1 MELRLQLHFH
11 TTKSLGTRIDIESI
25 IKPKQAVDIL
35 AKNNID
41 VVAVTDHDTTKGCSV
56 MRKYAEKKG
65 ILVINGIEFSTADG
79 HLIGLGIDEGIE
91 KKFNRNMT
99 ASETVDII
107 KDNDGVVYIPH
118 PFDIKKEGIGVK
130 VKEIDGIIEVFNP
143 FNIFGFEDRFADI
156 AAHKLERP
164 RAVGGDAHIP
174 GMITSGITVIDSE
187 IDELSIL
194 KTLRKGKT
202 TFEDCRYIT
211 LDEIKE
217 WSLDRINSS
226 YDSIMENILENWFVD
241 SWYMNLANLKLFKFI
256 EKGLLRAATNK
267 RESKFWDLFAKTSYQ
282 VANFYAHMSIR
293 EFSKFTFTL

>member
-11 TTKSLGTRIDIESI
+11 TTKSIGTRIDIESI

-91 KKFNRNMT
+91 KIFDRDMD

-107 KDNDGVVYIPH
+107 KDNGGVVYIPH

-143 FNIFGFEDRFADI
+143 FNIFGFEDRLADI
-156 AAHKLERP
+156 AAYKLERP

-174 GMITSGITVIDSE
+174 RMITSGITVIESE
-187 IDELSIL
+187 MDELSIL

-202 TFEDCRYIT
+202 TFEYCRYIT
-211 LDEIKE
+211 LEEIKE

-241 SWYMNLANLKLFKFI
+241 SWYMNLANLRPFKLI
-256 EKGLLRAATNK
+256 EKGLLRVATNK
-267 RESKFWDLFAKTSYQ
+267 RESKFWDLFAKVSYM
-282 VANFYAHMSIR
+282 VADFYGHMTMR
-293 EFSKFTFTL
+293 EFSDFIITL